1 MEKLNQLLPPRPFTD
16 VNTTTSA
23 KHSTATILNPRDTY
37 CRGDQLDIL
46 LEVRDHLGRRKEY
59 GGDFLRARMSSQD
72 LKAGASGKV
81 TDFNNGTYLVSFT
94 LFWEGQVSLSLLLM
108 HPSEG
113 ASALWRARNQGYDK
127 IIFMGHFNNGTSQ
140 VLSECG
146 LTVNTSVDLCQYLD
160 ARDQEVFYCV
170 RPQKISCHALT
181 HMYSKNKE
189 VSYLS
194 KQEMSLFER
203 ILNIYKAVQRL
214 LLRSPDTTV
223 IIKTENT
230 RDMYSDVER
239 FSDFHGYI
247 QYLTLKGLFQDV
259 NLWPAANVAISL
271 HHQNAYLKSSTP
283 KISPLSLLKPST
295 ETELRIKEIMEK
307 LNQLIPPRPF
317 TDVNTTTSATHS
329 TATILNPRDTYCRG
343 DQLDI
348 LLEVRDH
355 LGRRKEYGRDFLRA
369 RMSSPALK
377 AGASGKVTDFN
388 NGTYLISFTLFWEGQ
403 VSLSLL
409 LIHPSEGASALWRA
423 RNQGYDKIIFKGKFV
438 NGTTHIFAECG
449 LTLNSSA
456 ELCEYLDNRDEEAFY
471 CEKPQHLP
479 CEALTHITTRNREI
493 SYLTAKEKSLFDKT
507 ISVRKAIERLFL
519 RSPTTKVIIKT
530 ENIREMHIEGERFG
544 DFHGYI
550 QYLIMKDIF
559 KDLNVGVIDA
569 WDMTIAYGNDNVHPP
584 DHVVGNQINMFLN
597 YIC

>member
-1 MEKLNQLLPPRPFTD
+1 
-16 VNTTTSA
+16 
-23 KHSTATILNPRDTY
+23 
-37 CRGDQLDIL
+37 
-46 LEVRDHLGRRKEY
+46 
-59 GGDFLRARMSSQD
+59 
-72 LKAGASGKV
+72 
-81 TDFNNGTYLVSFT
+81 
-94 LFWEGQVSLSLLLM
+94 
-108 HPSEG
+108 
-113 ASALWRARNQGYDK
+113 
-127 IIFMGHFNNGTSQ
+127 
-140 VLSECG
+140 
-146 LTVNTSVDLCQYLD
+146 
-160 ARDQEVFYCV
+160 
-170 RPQKISCHALT
+170 
-181 HMYSKNKE
+181 
-189 VSYLS
+189 
-194 KQEMSLFER
+194 
-203 ILNIYKAVQRL
+203 
-214 LLRSPDTTV
+214 
-223 IIKTENT
+223 
-230 RDMYSDVER
+230 
-239 FSDFHGYI
+239 
-247 QYLTLKGLFQDV
+247 
-259 NLWPAANVAISL
+259 
-271 HHQNAYLKSSTP
+271 
-283 KISPLSLLKPST
+283 
-295 ETELRIKEIMEK
+295 MEK

-493 SYLTAKEKSLFDKT
+493 SYLTAKEKSLFDKSKVGVEMMKDLKHIDVSQCNTDGEKVEEKCQVGMKIPVPSGYTLQKRWITTFCSQIQFNTSKINDCLKGKLIYLLGDSMLRQWIYYLPKVIKTLKFFDLHGTGLFKKHLLLDAERHTEIQWKKHSYPFVTFQLYSVIDEGYIPRELDRISGDKDTAIAITFGQHFRPFPIDIFIRRT